1 MAESAGTDVASST
14 PELVTEPPKVKDD
27 LAAEPPKVE
36 EVADLTSLFAMI
48 AATRE
53 SGAWTSIEKCQALA
67 AMIVAQR
74 SKHVVEI
81 GVWEGGSLIPQLL
94 ALKHLGSG
102 VGVAIDSWSAIASID
117 GQVDPANVAWWGSQW
132 PHDQAYG
139 KFTSRLALF
148 GLTDICRVVR
158 SRSDD
163 VDVAALVASHGPID
177 LCHVDGNH
185 GDAAIRDV
193 EHFAPHIAPGGM
205 LVFDDLGWSGGS
217 VEKARD
223 LAIKMGFVQKYLL
236 GTGCVL
242 QRVR

>member
-1 MAESAGTDVASST
+1 MAESTDVGTLKQDAEPPAS
-14 PELVTEPPKVKDD
+14 LVASEAVEPPKVK
-27 LAAEPPKVE
+27 
-36 EVADLTSLFAMI
+36 EVADLTSLFATI
-48 AATRE
+48 TATRE
-53 SGAWTSIEKCQALA
+53 NGAWTSIEKCQALA

-74 SKHVVEI
+74 LTHVVEI

-102 VGVAIDSWSAIASID
+102 VGVAIDAWSAIASID
-117 GQVDPANVAWWGSQW
+117 GQIDPANVEWWGKQW
-132 PHDQAYG
+132 AHDQAYE
-139 KFTSRLALF
+139 KFTKRLAQL
-148 GLTDICRVVR
+148 GLTDICRVLR

-163 VDVAALVASHGPID
+163 VDVGAIVSSYGEIG
-177 LCHVDGNH
+177 LCHIDGNH
-185 GDAAIRDV
+185 SDAAVRDV
-193 EHFAPHIAPGGM
+193 EHFAPHVAPGGM

-223 LAIKMGFVQKYLL
+223 LAINMGFVQKYLL